1 MMRCWILVDS
11 FALAV
16 LAGEARA
23 SDPDA
28 GLAEKDSVFFLAV
41 CQNSVNNLAAV
52 ERLAVEQKWTLVAR
66 EPNSRL

>member
-1 MMRCWILVDS
+1 MMRCWILAGS

-28 GLAEKDSVFFLAV
+28 ALAEKDSA
-41 CQNSVNNLAAV
+41 SVNNLAAV
-52 ERLAVEQKWTLVAR
+52 ERLAVEQKWI
-66 EPNSRL
+66 

>member
-1 MMRCWILVDS
+1 MMRCWILAGS

-28 GLAEKDSVFFLAV
+28 ALAEKDSA
-41 CQNSVNNLAAV
+41 SVNNLAAV
-52 ERLAVEQKWTLVAR
+52 ERLAVEQKWILVAR

>member
-1 MMRCWILVDS
+1 MMRCWILAGS

-28 GLAEKDSVFFLAV
+28 ALAEKDSA
-41 CQNSVNNLAAV
+41 SVNLAAV